1 MLELLAVAQEDG
13 WAFVRVKDA
22 TCLVR
27 PPYTKSNV
35 LSVDDAAV
43 ETALSKHGFVPPIGD
58 RTFGDWAA
66 LVACLNQQVLQSRAA
81 TGRPVPELGA
91 GEELLKVA
99 PREVLGGFL
108 DRVENELLPDHQLDH
123 AANVLTAMLKVPA
136 ARKNA
141 KLCERISVLLGKV
154 QESRAATE
162 TFRREV
168 ARPSNFDS
176 VFPTIARL
184 WGRDRVMGLADK
196 VASRG
201 QVFEIQ

>member
-1 MLELLAVAQEDG
+1 MLELLAVAPKDG
-13 WAFVRVKDA
+13 WAFVRVKEE

-27 PPYTKSNV
+27 PPYAKSNV
-35 LSVDDAAV
+35 LSVDDATV
-43 ETALSKHGFVPPIGD
+43 ETALSKHGFVSPVGD
-58 RTFGDWAA
+58 RTFVDWAT
-66 LVACLNQQVLQSRAA
+66 LVARLNQQVLESRAA
-81 TGRPVPELGA
+81 AGRPLPELGA

-99 PREVLGGFL
+99 PPEVLSGFL

-136 ARKNA
+136 CRKNA

-168 ARPSNFDS
+168 ASPSNFDS
-176 VFPTIARL
+176 VFPTIAHR

-201 QVFEIQ
+201 QVFGIQ